1 MFRLLYVSTRIQ
13 AGFRID
19 AWSSISDWLIV
30 IKRRFDWLIAPIS
43 QNQFQNST
51 TDLKEV
57 WNKSFYSNIGSTYS
71 RYYDYCN
78 TFQAIDEDYKG
89 NTGDLNIDRGHL
101 LPNGIVNQASYHIGY
116 IL

>member
-1 MFRLLYVSTRIQ
+1 MRDPNLGTNERPTSNWHHVSL
-13 AGFRID
+13 ALCLD
-19 AWSSISDWLIV
+19 ED
-30 IKRRFDWLIAPIS
+30 
-43 QNQFQNST
+43 

-57 WNKSFYSNIGSTYS
+57 WDKSFYSNIASTYS

-101 LPNGIVNQASYHIGY
+101 LPNGIVNQVITNFNV
-116 IL
+116 IN